1 VRGKLYTIRDFN
13 RGFILHQIAEAPL
26 GFEVI
31 VREPTRTIPQSDRM
45 WAHLTDIADARPKG
59 VVMSP
64 EGWKGAFMLALGHE
78 LEHIQTL
85 DGERFPVGFRS
96 SKLSKQHMADLITF
110 IEQWA
115 TENGVPLRDPKRA
128 A

>member
-1 VRGKLYTIRDFN
+1 MRGKLYIVRAHNRDFI
-13 RGFILHQIAEAPL
+13 RSQIEVAPL
-26 GFEVI
+26 GFEVVI
-31 VREPTRTIPQSDRM
+31 REPTRTVPQSDRM

-115 TENGVPLRDPKRA
+115 AENGVPLRDPKRA